1 MIMQFNFSN
10 YLFILLVTSQSLLS
24 QNSSEIYSKL
34 EKLNVLG
41 SLLHVGAHPD
51 DENTSLISYF
61 SNKYNVETTYLS
73 LTRGDGGQN
82 LIGSELKDE
91 LGVIRTQELIA
102 ARKIDGANQIFT
114 SAKDFGYS
122 RNPEETLKIWNKKK
136 LLDEI
141 VTHIRTIQPDI
152 IINRFDHRT
161 SGRTHGHHT
170 SSAILS
176 DKAFDLAANK
186 NEFKDQ
192 SNSLSAWEPKRL
204 FLNVSWFFYGSQENF
219 SKIKKE
225 NFIKFDYGEYN
236 SLKGKTY
243 DQISAESRSQ
253 HKSQGFGRSA
263 DPGGPKWGYLE
274 LIKGND
280 IDSNNPFEDIDI
292 SWNRIN
298 GGEKIDKLLKNLLDN
313 FDFKSPEKNISA
325 LINIYNNI
333 EKLDDSY
340 WKNKKINDLKEIIV
354 QCLGLNIQ
362 INSMSALGTPNSSE
376 IFNLKI
382 VNPSNVDIL
391 IKSIKTNER
400 DIPINFI
407 LSNNNLFEKKIKIN
421 TNDKITTPYW
431 LISEGDLGMFNVKND
446 KNNGLPETQPSITS
460 NINIEINGTQI
471 NFTKHPFYR
480 FTDPINGE
488 VIIPFTIVP
497 KITLNLDQQVYIF
510 YNSKPKQIFVT
521 VNAHTE
527 KIDGNL
533 TIEIPDEWKVDPE
546 NYKIKLDKKGEQ
558 KTYVFN
564 VSAKN
569 KKNSG
574 IIKPIFDI
582 ENQSYSNSLLE
593 IDYPHI
599 TKQFIVK
606 PGYAKAHRINL
617 KNNIYKVGYIMGVG
631 DKIPKTLENIG
642 IDVVEIKPSE
652 ITYENIKYLKTIIL
666 GIRSFNVI
674 DELKSKNKVL
684 WEYAKNG
691 GTLIIQYNTTRGL
704 KTNEITPYELKLS
717 RDRVTDENSKFKILN
732 KSHSIFNYP
741 NKIENDDFN
750 NWVQERGLY
759 FPRSWSNKF
768 EPHIEFSDYDK
779 IITKG
784 GLLTASYGNGKI
796 IYTGLSFF
804 RQLPAGV
811 PGAYRLFINLINHGH
826 QND

>member
-1 MIMQFNFSN
+1 MIIKFNFSN
-10 YLFILLVTSQSLLS
+10 YLLIFLLTFQSLIS

-51 DENTSLISYF
+51 DENTNLISYF

-102 ARKIDGANQIFT
+102 ARKVDGANQLFT

-122 RNPEETLKIWNKKK
+122 RNPEETLRIWNKKK

-141 VTHIRTIQPDI
+141 VSHIRTIQPDI

-186 NEFKDQ
+186 NEFRDQ
-192 SNSLSAWEPKRL
+192 LNSLSTWEPKRL
-204 FLNVSWFFYGSQENF
+204 FLNVSWFFYGSQDNF
-219 SKIKKE
+219 SRVNKKD
-225 NFIKFDYGEYN
+225 FIKFDYSEYN
-236 SLKGKTY
+236 TLKGKTY
-243 DQISAESRSQ
+243 EEISAESRSQ

-263 DPGGPKWGYLE
+263 NPGGPKWGYLE
-274 LIKGND
+274 LIKGKN
-280 IDSNNPFEDIDI
+280 IDSNNPFEGIDI
-292 SWNRIN
+292 SWNRIK
-298 GGEKIDKLLKNLLDN
+298 GGKKIDELIKNLLHN
-313 FDFKSPEKNISA
+313 FDFKTPEKNVSA

-340 WKNKKINDLKEIIV
+340 WKNKKINDLKEIIIE
-354 QCLGLNIQ
+354 CLGLNIQ
-362 INSMSALGTPNSSE
+362 LNSKNMLGTLNNSE
-376 IFNLKI
+376 TFTIKI
-382 VNPSNVDIL
+382 VNPSHVDVL
-391 IKSIKTNER
+391 IKNIKTNER
-400 DIPINFI
+400 DIPINLI
-407 LSNNNLFEKKIKIN
+407 LSNNNLLEKKVKIN
-421 TNDKITTPYW
+421 TNDGITTPYW
-431 LISEGDLGMFNVKND
+431 LTSEGDLGMFNVKND
-446 KNNGLPETQPSITS
+446 KNNGLPETQPSIAA

-471 NFTKHPFYR
+471 NFTKYPFYR

-497 KITLNLDQQVYIF
+497 KLTLNLDQQVYNF
-510 YNSKPKQIFVT
+510 CNPEPKEIFVS
-521 VNAHTE
+521 VKAHSE
-527 KIDGNL
+527 KIEGNL
-533 TIEIPDEWKVDPE
+533 TIGIPDGWKVEPE
-546 NYKIKLDKKGEQ
+546 NYKIKFDKKGEQ

-569 KKNSG
+569 KNSG
-574 IIKPIFDI
+574 IIKPIVEI
-582 ENQSYSNSLLE
+582 ENQSYSNSLIE

-606 PGYAKAHRINL
+606 PSYAKANGIDL
-617 KNNIYKVGYIMGVG
+617 KNNIYKVGYVMGAG

-674 DELKSKNKVL
+674 DELKSKNTVL

-704 KTNEITPYELKLS
+704 KTNEITPYKLKLS

-732 KSHSIFNYP
+732 KSHPIFNYP
-741 NKIENDDFN
+741 NKIENYDFN

-759 FPRSWSNKF
+759 FPSSWSDKF
-768 EPHIEFSDYDK
+768 KPHIEFSDYDQ
-779 IITKG
+779 IITRG
-784 GLLTASYGNGKI
+784 GLLSAPYGKGKI

-811 PGAYRLFINLINHGH
+811 PGAYRLFINLINYGH
-826 QND
+826 QDD

>member
-1 MIMQFNFSN
+1 MKFNFSN
-10 YLFILLVTSQSLLS
+10 YLLIFLLTFQSLIS

-51 DENTSLISYF
+51 DENTNLISYF

-102 ARKIDGANQIFT
+102 ARKVDGANQLFT

-122 RNPEETLKIWNKKK
+122 KNPEETLRIWNKKK

-141 VTHIRTIQPDI
+141 VSHIRTIQPDI

-186 NEFKDQ
+186 NEFTDQ
-192 SNSLSAWEPKRL
+192 LNSLSTWEPKRL
-204 FLNVSWFFYGSQENF
+204 FLNVSWFFYGSQDNF
-219 SKIKKE
+219 SRVNKKD
-225 NFIKFDYGEYN
+225 FIKFDYSEYN
-236 SLKGKTY
+236 TLRGKTY
-243 DQISAESRSQ
+243 EEISAESRSQ

-263 DPGGPKWGYLE
+263 NPGGPKWGYLE
-274 LIKGND
+274 LIKGNN
-280 IDSNNPFEDIDI
+280 IDSNNPFEGIDI
-292 SWNRIN
+292 SWNRIK
-298 GGEKIDKLLKNLLDN
+298 GGKKIDELIKNLLDN
-313 FDFKSPEKNISA
+313 FDFKTPEKNVSA

-340 WKNKKINDLKEIIV
+340 WKNKKINDLKEIIIE
-354 QCLGLNIQ
+354 CLGLNIQ
-362 INSMSALGTPNSSE
+362 LNSKSMLGTPNNSE
-376 IFNLKI
+376 TFNLKI
-382 VNPSNVDIL
+382 VNPSHVDVL
-391 IKSIKTNER
+391 IKNIKTNER
-400 DIPINFI
+400 DIPINLI
-407 LSNNNLFEKKIKIN
+407 LSNNNLLEKKVKIN
-421 TNDKITTPYW
+421 TNDGITTPYW
-431 LISEGDLGMFNVKND
+431 LTSEGDLGMFNVKND
-446 KNNGLPETQPSITS
+446 KNNGLPETQPSIS
-460 NINIEINGTQI
+460 VNINIEINGAQI
-471 NFTKHPFYR
+471 NLIKYPFYR

-488 VIIPFTIVP
+488 VIIPFIIVP
-497 KITLNLDQQVYIF
+497 KLTLNLDQPVYIF
-510 YNSKPKQIFVT
+510 YNSEPKQIFVS
-521 VNAHTE
+521 VNAHAE
-527 KIDGNL
+527 KMEGNL
-533 TIEIPDEWKVDPE
+533 TLKIPDGWKVDPE
-546 NYKIKLDKKGEQ
+546 NHKINLDKKGEQ

-569 KKNSG
+569 KNSG
-574 IIKPIFDI
+574 IIKPIVEI
-582 ENQSYSNSLLE
+582 ENQSYSNSLIE

-606 PGYAKAHRINL
+606 PSYAKANGIDL
-617 KNNIYKVGYIMGVG
+617 KNNVYRVGYIKGAG

-642 IDVVEIKPSE
+642 VDVVEIEPSQ
-652 ITYENIKYLKTIIL
+652 IKFENIKYLKTIIL

-674 DELKSKNKVL
+674 DELRSKNRVL
-684 WEYAKNG
+684 WEYVKNG

-704 KTNEITPYELKLS
+704 KTNEIAPYKLKLS

-732 KSHSIFNYP
+732 KSHPIFNYP
-741 NKIENDDFN
+741 NKIENYDFN

-759 FPRSWSNKF
+759 FPSSWSDKF
-768 EPHIEFSDYDK
+768 EPHIEFSDYDQ

-784 GLLTASYGNGKI
+784 GLLSASYGNGKI

-811 PGAYRLFINLINHGH
+811 SGAYRLFINLINYGH
-826 QND
+826 QDD

>member
-1 MIMQFNFSN
+1 MKFNFSN
-10 YLFILLVTSQSLLS
+10 YLLIFLLTFQSLIS

-51 DENTSLISYF
+51 DENTNLISYF

-102 ARKIDGANQIFT
+102 ARKVDGANQLFT

-122 RNPEETLKIWNKKK
+122 KNPEETLRIWNKKK

-141 VTHIRTIQPDI
+141 VSHIRTIQPDI

-170 SSAILS
+170 SSAILI

-186 NEFKDQ
+186 NEFRDQ
-192 SNSLSAWEPKRL
+192 LNSLSTWKPKRL
-204 FLNVSWFFYGSQENF
+204 FLNVSWFFYGSQDNF
-219 SKIKKE
+219 SRVNKKD
-225 NFIKFDYGEYN
+225 FIKFDYSEYN
-236 SLKGKTY
+236 TLRGKTY
-243 DQISAESRSQ
+243 EEISAESRSQ

-263 DPGGPKWGYLE
+263 NPGGPKWGYLE
-274 LIKGND
+274 LIKGNN
-280 IDSNNPFEDIDI
+280 IDSNNPFEGIDI
-292 SWNRIN
+292 SWNRIK
-298 GGEKIDKLLKNLLDN
+298 GGKKIDELIKNLLDN
-313 FDFKSPEKNISA
+313 FDFKTPEKNVSA

-340 WKNKKINDLKEIIV
+340 WKNKKINDLKEIIIE
-354 QCLGLNIQ
+354 CLGLNIQ
-362 INSMSALGTPNSSE
+362 LNSKSMLGTPNNSE
-376 IFNLKI
+376 TFNLKI
-382 VNPSNVDIL
+382 VNPSHVDVL
-391 IKSIKTNER
+391 IKNIKTNER
-400 DIPINFI
+400 DIPINLI
-407 LSNNNLFEKKIKIN
+407 LSNNNLLEKKVKIN
-421 TNDKITTPYW
+421 TNDGITTPYW
-431 LISEGDLGMFNVKND
+431 LTSEGDLGMFNVKND
-446 KNNGLPETQPSITS
+446 KNNGLPETQPSIS
-460 NINIEINGTQI
+460 VNINIEINGAQI
-471 NFTKHPFYR
+471 NLIKYPFYR

-488 VIIPFTIVP
+488 VIIPFIIVP
-497 KITLNLDQQVYIF
+497 KLTLNLDQPVYIF
-510 YNSKPKQIFVT
+510 YNSEPKQIFVS
-521 VNAHTE
+521 VNAHAE
-527 KIDGNL
+527 KMEGNL
-533 TIEIPDEWKVDPE
+533 TLKIPDGWKVDPE
-546 NYKIKLDKKGEQ
+546 NHKINLDKKGEE

-569 KKNSG
+569 KNSG
-574 IIKPIFDI
+574 IIKPIVEI
-582 ENQSYSNSLLE
+582 ENQSYSNSLIE

-606 PGYAKAHRINL
+606 PSYAKANGIDL
-617 KNNIYKVGYIMGVG
+617 KNNVYRVGYIKGAG

-642 IDVVEIKPSE
+642 VDVVEIEPSQ
-652 ITYENIKYLKTIIL
+652 IKFENIKYLKTIIL

-674 DELKSKNKVL
+674 DELRSKNRVL
-684 WEYAKNG
+684 WEYVKNG

-704 KTNEITPYELKLS
+704 KTNEIAPYKLKLS

-732 KSHSIFNYP
+732 KSHPIFNYP
-741 NKIENDDFN
+741 NKIENYDFN

-759 FPRSWSNKF
+759 FPSSWSDKF
-768 EPHIEFSDYDK
+768 EPHIEFSDYDQ

-784 GLLTASYGNGKI
+784 GLLSASYGNGKI

-811 PGAYRLFINLINHGH
+811 SGAYRLFINLINYGH
-826 QND
+826 QDD

>member
-1 MIMQFNFSN
+1 MIMKFNFSN
-10 YLFILLVTSQSLLS
+10 YLLIFLLTFQSLIS

-51 DENTSLISYF
+51 DENTNLISYF

-91 LGVIRTQELIA
+91 LGVIRTQELLA
-102 ARKIDGANQIFT
+102 ARKVDGANQLFT

-122 RNPEETLKIWNKKK
+122 RNPEETLRIWNKKK

-141 VTHIRTIQPDI
+141 VSHIRTIQPDI

-186 NEFKDQ
+186 NEFRDQ
-192 SNSLSAWEPKRL
+192 LNSLSTWEPKRL
-204 FLNVSWFFYGSQENF
+204 FLNVSWFFYGSQDNF
-219 SKIKKE
+219 SRVNKKD
-225 NFIKFDYGEYN
+225 FIKFDYGEYN
-236 SLKGKTY
+236 ALRGKTY
-243 DQISAESRSQ
+243 EEISAESRSQ

-263 DPGGPKWGYLE
+263 NPGGPKWGYLE
-274 LIKGND
+274 LIKGNN
-280 IDSNNPFEDIDI
+280 IDSNNPFEGIDI
-292 SWNRIN
+292 SWNRIK
-298 GGEKIDKLLKNLLDN
+298 GGKKIDELIKNLLDN
-313 FDFKSPEKNISA
+313 FDFKTPEKNVSA

-340 WKNKKINDLKEIIV
+340 WKNKKINDLKEIIIE
-354 QCLGLNIQ
+354 CLGLNIQ
-362 INSMSALGTPNSSE
+362 LNSTNMLGTPNNSE
-376 IFNLKI
+376 TFTLKI
-382 VNPSNVDIL
+382 VNPSHVDVL
-391 IKSIKTNER
+391 IKNIKTNER
-400 DIPINFI
+400 DIPINLI
-407 LSNNNLFEKKIKIN
+407 LSNNNLLEKKVKIN
-421 TNDKITTPYW
+421 TNDGITTPYW
-431 LISEGDLGMFNVKND
+431 LTSEGDLGMFNVKND
-446 KNNGLPETQPSITS
+446 KNNGLPETQPSIS
-460 NINIEINGTQI
+460 ANINIEINGSQI
-471 NFTKHPFYR
+471 NLIKYPFYR

-488 VIIPFTIVP
+488 VIIPFIIVP
-497 KITLNLDQQVYIF
+497 KMTLNLDQQVYIF
-510 YNSKPKQIFVT
+510 YNSEPKQIFVS
-521 VNAHTE
+521 VNAHAE
-527 KIDGNL
+527 KMEGNL
-533 TIEIPDEWKVDPE
+533 TLKIPDGWKVDPE
-546 NYKIKLDKKGEQ
+546 NHKINLDKKGEQ

-569 KKNSG
+569 KNSG
-574 IIKPIFDI
+574 IIKPIVEI
-582 ENQSYSNSLLE
+582 ENQSYSNSLIE

-606 PGYAKAHRINL
+606 PSYAKANGIDL
-617 KNNIYKVGYIMGVG
+617 KNNVYRVGYITGAG

-642 IDVVEIKPSE
+642 VDVVEIEPSQ
-652 ITYENIKYLKTIIL
+652 IKFENIKYLKTIIL

-674 DELKSKNKVL
+674 DELRSKNRVL
-684 WEYAKNG
+684 WKYVKNG

-704 KTNEITPYELKLS
+704 KTNEIAPYKLKLS

-732 KSHSIFNYP
+732 KSHPIFNYP
-741 NKIENDDFN
+741 NKIENYDFN

-759 FPRSWSNKF
+759 FPSSWSDKF
-768 EPHIEFSDYDK
+768 EPHIEFSDYDQ

-784 GLLTASYGNGKI
+784 GLLSASYGNGKI

-811 PGAYRLFINLINHGH
+811 SGAYRLFINLINYGH
-826 QND
+826 QDD

>member
-1 MIMQFNFSN
+1 MIMKFNFSN
-10 YLFILLVTSQSLLS
+10 YLLIFLLTFQSLIS

-51 DENTSLISYF
+51 DENTNLISYF

-102 ARKIDGANQIFT
+102 ARKVDGANQLFT

-122 RNPEETLKIWNKKK
+122 RNPEETLRIWNKKK

-141 VTHIRTIQPDI
+141 VSHIRTIQPDI

-186 NEFKDQ
+186 NEFRDQ
-192 SNSLSAWEPKRL
+192 LNSLSTWEPKRL
-204 FLNVSWFFYGSQENF
+204 FLNVSWFFYGSQDNF
-219 SKIKKE
+219 SRVNKKD
-225 NFIKFDYGEYN
+225 FIKFDYSEYN
-236 SLKGKTY
+236 TLRGKTY
-243 DQISAESRSQ
+243 EEISAESRSQ

-263 DPGGPKWGYLE
+263 NPGGPKWGYLE
-274 LIKGND
+274 LIKGKN
-280 IDSNNPFEDIDI
+280 IDSNNPFEGIDI
-292 SWNRIN
+292 SWNRIK
-298 GGEKIDKLLKNLLDN
+298 GGKKIDELIKNLLNN
-313 FDFKSPEKNISA
+313 FDFKTPEKNVSA

-340 WKNKKINDLKEIIV
+340 WKNKKINDLKEIIIE
-354 QCLGLNIQ
+354 CLGLNIQ
-362 INSMSALGTPNSSE
+362 LNSKNMLGTPNNSE
-376 IFNLKI
+376 TFNLKI
-382 VNPSNVDIL
+382 VNPSNVDVL
-391 IKSIKTNER
+391 IKNIKTNER
-400 DIPINFI
+400 NIPINLI
-407 LSNNNLFEKKIKIN
+407 LSNNNLLEKKVKIN
-421 TNDKITTPYW
+421 TNDRITTPYW
-431 LISEGDLGMFNVKND
+431 LTSEGDLGMFNVKND
-446 KNNGLPETQPSITS
+446 ENNGLPETQPSIS
-460 NINIEINGTQI
+460 ANINIEINGSQI
-471 NFTKHPFYR
+471 NLIKYPFYR

-497 KITLNLDQQVYIF
+497 KMTLNLDQQVYIF
-510 YNSKPKQIFVT
+510 YNSEPKQIFVS
-521 VNAHTE
+521 VNAHAE
-527 KIDGNL
+527 KIEGNL
-533 TIEIPDEWKVDPE
+533 TLKIPDGWEIDPE
-546 NYKIKLDKKGEQ
+546 NHKINLDKKGEQ

-569 KKNSG
+569 KNSG
-574 IIKPIFDI
+574 IIKPIVEI
-582 ENQSYSNSLLE
+582 ENQSYSNSLIE

-606 PGYAKAHRINL
+606 PSYAKANGIDL
-617 KNNIYKVGYIMGVG
+617 KNNVYRVGYIMGAG

-642 IDVVEIKPSE
+642 VDVVEIEPSQ
-652 ITYENIKYLKTIIL
+652 IKFENIKYLKTIIL

-674 DELKSKNKVL
+674 DELRSKNRVL
-684 WEYAKNG
+684 WEYVKNG

-704 KTNEITPYELKLS
+704 KTNEIAPYKLKLS

-732 KSHSIFNYP
+732 KSHPIFNYP
-741 NKIENDDFN
+741 NKIENYDFN

-759 FPRSWSNKF
+759 FPSSWSDKF
-768 EPHIEFSDYDK
+768 EPHIEFSDYDQ

-784 GLLTASYGNGKI
+784 GLLSASYGNGKI

-811 PGAYRLFINLINHGH
+811 SGAYRLFINLINYGH
-826 QND
+826 QDD